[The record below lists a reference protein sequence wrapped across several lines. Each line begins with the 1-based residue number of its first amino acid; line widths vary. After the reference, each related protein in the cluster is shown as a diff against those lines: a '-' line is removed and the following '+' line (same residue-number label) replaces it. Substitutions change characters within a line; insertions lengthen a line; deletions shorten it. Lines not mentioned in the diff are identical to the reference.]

1 VAGTKELDRKPLT
14 ERNRPHVEDPSIE
27 RLAEVAGHTDE
38 LAVRRQLFGWRELVS
53 TIIPVALIAFFARN
67 VNWGEAIAA
76 LRGSDPLYVL
86 AALGVYYLSFPVRAV
101 RWARLLREG
110 GHHIEGR
117 DLLRILML
125 GWFVNCLVP
134 AKLGDLYRSYL
145 VKRRFGI
152 SLSRTV
158 GVVVAE
164 RLLDL
169 FVVFGL
175 LVVDGYVASASSS
188 SWDSL
193 RSTPSARGSRASFRA
208 RCAGSAG
215 SSVKACSTAFAH
227 CRSRVP

>member
-1 VAGTKELDRKPLT
+1 M
-14 ERNRPHVEDPSIE
+14 
-27 RLAEVAGHTDE
+27 
-38 LAVRRQLFGWRELVS
+38 S

-158 GVVVAE
+158 GVVSGWLSRKLPA
-164 RLLDL
+164 LLC
-169 FVVFGL
+169 
-175 LVVDGYVASASSS
+175 
-188 SWDSL
+188 
-193 RSTPSARGSRASFRA
+193 RSR
-208 RCAGSAG
+208 
-215 SSVKACSTAFAH
+215 SVKARRTKAIAQC
-227 CRSRVP
+227 